1 MRRND
6 PISHPMTTPTFQLS
20 ESQQRVV
27 DHRGS
32 HLQVIACAGSGKTE
46 SVSRRVA
53 TLIEEGVEPA
63 SIVAFTFT
71 EKAAAELKARI
82 IMRVRER
89 MGEELLGRIGPMFVG
104 TIHAYAF
111 RILQDYVPRYGNY
124 DVLDEHR
131 HAGLLSREYWA
142 LGLKDLGRRGQWK
155 SIQLFIRNADVVG
168 NELID
173 RAEIAG
179 TPFGKCYEA
188 YEEMLD
194 RYHLLTF
201 QQLISRAVEALQDP
215 AIFRRVH
222 DPLRY
227 VLVDEYQDVNPAQ
240 ERLISLLATAPV
252 ELCVVGDDDQAIYE
266 WRGSDVGNILG
277 FRDRYPGRQRIDLAT
292 NRRSRPSIITT
303 ANAVITQLDE
313 RLAKSMKSTRQRAA
327 PEVVRWAAVTE
338 AAEAAEIANA
348 VGQLV
353 ESGYHYSDIGILYR
367 SVRTSSGPL
376 LDALDAVGIP
386 YACGGRTGLFLQ
398 PEPAL
403 FGEIFAWIAGRQWK
417 DRRFGPFRDP
427 DIEAVAKGLSGLFPA
442 APSADLLVKFFKDWR
457 RVRLRGAHPVS
468 LVGDFYRF
476 LEFLRASDIDVD
488 TPQGSARFGGLARF
502 SNILGDF
509 EHVNRRSRWIEEN
522 GDRRW
527 RTGRNRGKRYFEALA
542 NYLVHYAH
550 DAYEDFDGESADS
563 VDAVSVM
570 TVHQAKGLEWPVV
583 FMPALV
589 KRRFPSSMS
598 GRQQDWLLDD
608 DVFPRAK
615 KRRYE
620 GSIEEERRLFYVA
633 LTRARDCVYLSRFE
647 RKKQRFSP
655 SPFLRGLNTEAR
667 PGDLPL
673 PPPPSTP
680 TEYDPP
686 ELMLSFSDVA
696 LYSECGYRYRLAVL
710 FGYQPELAVELG
722 YGRAIH
728 HVIRR
733 VAETSMDNGVIPGET
748 EVGELLDDEL
758 YLPYADIAGFER
770 MSKAVGRTV
779 RRYVEE
785 YTDDLQRVWA
795 VERPFE
801 LQLSDGTVAGRADVI
816 LDEEDGQI
824 GSLAIVDYK
833 VATDSERDSRYR
845 KQLAIYAS
853 AGRSEGL
860 EVAASYLHDLSD
872 GTRRAVDVSPPIS
885 RQEVNAVARSVSRIR
900 RGDFPPNPS
909 TGNCQRCDYRVVCRF
924 AAV

>member
-1 MRRND
+1 MA
-6 PISHPMTTPTFQLS
+6 TPTFQLS

-53 TLIEEGVEPA
+53 ALISEGVDPA

-82 IMRVRER
+82 VTRVRDR
-89 MGEELLGRIGPMFVG
+89 LGEEFLGRVGPMFVG
-104 TIHAYAF
+104 TIHSYAF
-111 RILQDYVPRYGNY
+111 RILQDYVPQYGNY

-142 LGLKDLGRRGQWK
+142 LGLKELGTRGQWK

-168 NELID
+168 NELVD
-173 RAEIAG
+173 RDEIAG
-179 TPFGKCYEA
+179 TPFGGCYAA
-188 YEEMLD
+188 YEQMLD

-201 QQLISRAVEALQDP
+201 QQLISKAVEALEDP
-215 AIFRRVH
+215 EIYRRVH

-266 WRGSDVGNILG
+266 WRGSDVGNILT
-277 FRDRYPGRQRIDLAT
+277 FRDRYPQRERIDLAT
-292 NRRSRPSIITT
+292 NRRSRPGIIGA

-313 RLAKSMKSTRQRAA
+313 RLAKSMKSERDLAG
-327 PEVVRWAAVTE
+327 PEVVSWAAPTE
-338 AAEAAEIANA
+338 AAEAAEIANTVA
-348 VGQLV
+348 RLV
-353 ESGYHYSDIGILYR
+353 ESGNHFSDIGILYR
-367 SVRTSSGPL
+367 SVRTSSAPL
-376 LDALDAVGIP
+376 LDALDEGGIP
-386 YACGGRTGLFLQ
+386 YSCGGRTGLFLQ

-403 FGEIFAWIAGRQWK
+403 FGEIFAWIADRQWK
-417 DRRFGPFRDP
+417 DKRFGPFRDP
-427 DIEAVAKGLSGLFPA
+427 DIKAVAEGLSGLFPSS
-442 APSADLLVKFFKDWR
+442 PGADVLVKFFRDWR
-457 RVRLRGAHPVS
+457 ALRLRGAHPVS
-468 LVGDFYRF
+468 LVGDFYKF

-488 TPQGSARFGGLARF
+488 SPQGSARFGSLARF
-502 SNILGDF
+502 SNILADF
-509 EHVNRRSRWIEEN
+509 EHVNRRSRWVEE
-522 GDRRW
+522 GDGRWW
-527 RTGRNRGKRYFEALA
+527 RTSRNRGKRYFEGLA

-550 DAYEDFDGESADS
+550 DAYEDFEGESADA

-570 TVHQAKGLEWPVV
+570 TVHQAKGLEWPIV
-583 FMPALV
+583 FMPGLV

-598 GRQQDWLLDD
+598 GRKQEWLLDN

-620 GSIEEERRLFYVA
+620 GSVEEERRLFYVA

-647 RKKQRFSP
+647 QKKQRFSP
-655 SPFLRGLNTEAR
+655 SPFLRGIKANPVSG

-673 PPPPSTP
+673 PPPPATP
-680 TEYDPP
+680 TQYDPP

-696 LYSECGYRYRLAVL
+696 LFTECGYRYRLAVL

-733 VAETSMDNGVIPGET
+733 VAETSRDNGTIPGES
-748 EVGELLDDEL
+748 EVRELLDDEL
-758 YLPYADIAGFER
+758 YLPYADIAGFQR
-770 MSKAVGRTV
+770 MSQAVGRTV
-779 RRYVEE
+779 RRYVDE
-785 YTDDLQRVWA
+785 YTDDLKRVWA

-801 LQLSDGTVAGRADVI
+801 LQVPDGTVAGRADVI
-816 LDEEDGQI
+816 LDEEDGRI

-833 VATDSERDSRYR
+833 VATDSERDARYR
-845 KQLAIYAS
+845 RQLAIYAS

-860 EVAASYLHDLSD
+860 KVAASYLHDLSD
-872 GTRRAVDVSPPIS
+872 GTRTAVDISPPIS
-885 RQEVNAVARSVSRIR
+885 QQEVAAVARSVSSIR

-909 TGNCQRCDYRVVCRF
+909 IDTCQRCDHRVVCRF
-924 AAV
+924 AAC